1 MRRFGGLLVLLG
13 LSALPGCA
21 HEDAEFPAQE
31 ELYGEQY
38 NPNDFLLLGADGRV
52 VNATVGQGGVLGP
65 DVNVGR
71 YAEEDGQAV
80 RGVMFRRPVNLSVT
94 PSGAEG
100 LWGTEPVRVRVTR
113 QEKKLRV
120 EGLVR
125 GRMADVWVGPQ
136 EITGSI
142 GSCGYDVERRG
153 RVYEGT
159 YSCGARVQQ
168 VTVQVPETLG
178 RWSDPAFGATLVMLL
193 SP

>member
-1 MRRFGGLLVLLG
+1 MRRLGGLLVLLG

-21 HEDAEFPAQE
+21 REEAEFPSQE

-38 NPNDFLLLGADGRV
+38 NPNDFLLLGGDGRV
-52 VNATVGQGGVLGP
+52 VNATVGQAGVLGP

-71 YAEEDGQAV
+71 YAEGDGQAV
-80 RGVMFRRPVNLSVT
+80 RGVMFPRPVNLSVT
-94 PSGAEG
+94 RTGAEG

-125 GRMADVWVGPQ
+125 GRITDLWVGPQ
-136 EITGSI
+136 AITGSI
-142 GSCGYDVERRG
+142 GTCGYDVERRG

-159 YSCGARVQQ
+159 YSCTGRVQQ

-178 RWSDPAFGATLVMLL
+178 QWSDAAFGATLVMLL